1 MPYDHQSIETKWQR
15 FWDENQTF
23 AVTEDTKKPKK
34 FLLDMFPYP
43 SGAGLH
49 VGHPKWFTA
58 TDILARYYHAS
69 GYNVLHPMGFDAF
82 GLPAE
87 NYAIKT
93 GTHPA
98 ITTAE
103 NVETFISQLKSLGF
117 NYDWNRMVDTTDPE
131 YYKWT
136 QWIFLELF
144 KRGLAYE
151 QDLPI
156 NYCPSCKTWLAN
168 EEVLSDNT
176 CDRCGTKVERRPIR
190 QWVLRITDYAD
201 RLLDDLE
208 WLDWPEGI
216 KEMQRNWIGKSEGCE
231 FEMMKKVEW
240 NPIALILHGWEDEWN
255 TSVTRHWQNW
265 MKGKLQEMGYDV
277 HMPELPGFD
286 NPDIE
291 TQLAFLEQYSEDI
304 TEDSVIIWYS
314 MGGLLAMNFVEKLWK
329 KIDQLICIA
338 PAFNGVKEFAKDMS
352 SWDFA
357 KKESQ
362 KAWWNSLEYCYDIS
376 KVQENTR
383 KMEVFLSDTDPWIPH
398 ESAKNHFSIEGIN
411 VRVIN
416 NGGHFLERD
425 WYSIFPELLNLFD
438 HIDVYTTRVDTV
450 YGMTY
455 AVLAPDHP
463 HVEDFITAEQRS
475 ACEAY
480 IADAKSKSDQDRT
493 ADNKEKTGVFT
504 GSYVVNPYNSESV
517 PLWIADY
524 VLGHYGTGAVMAVPA
539 HDERD
544 GEFARK
550 YNLPIKQSIAPSI
563 TMSWK
568 NAPKDGLQKTERKTV
583 NAIIEFNGQYLV
595 LKEPENYRLLWGG
608 IESDE
613 TSLDTIKREITE
625 ETGYF
630 DFADIQEIS
639 FSQVFAHGFH
649 HKKQHNNESHDMP
662 CFYVRLGTLGQK
674 EVDPSKLA
682 WHSIV
687 WVEKNEVAKLLSFEQ
702 HQFQWKQFLDGDAY
716 TLDGKLVNSSHFD
729 WFTSVEARRVLT
741 EKAESEGFGSKKVN
755 YKLRD
760 WLFSRQRYWGEPIP
774 LIHISHEDYM
784 RLPRVEKMEDAK
796 MGEASILS
804 SWGTKDLLG
813 NGADSSHTRNDKN
826 VPTESLVIDG
836 QIFSGIYDGI
846 NGKIIIDSRLPITLP
861 NVERYEPAGDGQSP
875 LATVP
880 DWFNVKLADNLTG
893 KRETNTMP
901 QWGGSCWY
909 YLRYMD
915 NKNSDALAGQEALA
929 YWNNVDEYVGGA
941 EHAVLHLL
949 YARFWHKVLYDAGIV
964 PTKEPFHKLVNQG
977 MILAYAYERHDGG
990 LVAVDLVEEVSSP
1003 PVKGGGEAGGLVSDK
1018 KIFIEKSTGLEVK
1031 QVVAK
1036 MSKSLK
1042 NVVNPNDIVREYG
1055 ADTLR
1060 LYEMNMGAFTDTA
1073 PWNPDA
1079 IVGVRRFLDKAYSA
1093 YTDGKNTAKDDMKAM
1108 KLLHKTVK
1116 KIGEDIV
1123 GYKFNTAISAL
1134 MILLNEGIP
1143 TDAEFA
1149 SEWKEKFAILLHP
1162 FAPHMAEELYQLT
1175 ESRKHKAEVA
1185 NNSTLPTANCQ
1196 LPTERS
1202 VYFATWPEYDEFML
1216 VDDEVTIA
1224 IQVNGKLR
1232 GTYTGL
1238 NGVMQDEVSTYAHEN
1253 PDIAKWLEGKTL
1265 IKEIFIPNKMLSI
1278 VVRDNE
1284 KLPD

>member
-1 MPYDHQSIETKWQR
+1 MAYNHQSIEAKWQK
-15 FWDENQTF
+15 FWEENQVF
-23 AVTEDTKKPKK
+23 AVSEDTAKPKK
-34 FLLDMFPYP
+34 YLLDMFPYP

-49 VGHPKWFTA
+49 VGHPKGFTA
-58 TDILARYYHAS
+58 TDILARYYHAT
-69 GYNVLHPMGFDAF
+69 GHNVLHPMGFDAF

-103 NVETFISQLKSLGF
+103 NVQTFISQLKNLGF
-117 NYDWNRMVDTTDPE
+117 SYDWNRMVDTTDPE
-131 YYKWT
+131 YYRWT

-190 QWVLRITDYAD
+190 QWVLRITEYAD
-201 RLLDDLE
+201 RLLSDIDD
-208 WLDWPEGI
+208 LDWPEGI

-231 FEMMKKVEW
+231 FEMKKSDD
-240 NPIALILHGWEDEWN
+240 A
-255 TSVTRHWQNW
+255 
-265 MKGKLQEMGYDV
+265 
-277 HMPELPGFD
+277 
-286 NPDIE
+286 
-291 TQLAFLEQYSEDI
+291 
-304 TEDSVIIWYS
+304 
-314 MGGLLAMNFVEKLWK
+314 
-329 KIDQLICIA
+329 
-338 PAFNGVKEFAKDMS
+338 
-352 SWDFA
+352 
-357 KKESQ
+357 
-362 KAWWNSLEYCYDIS
+362 S
-376 KVQENTR
+376 K
-383 KMEVFLSDTDPWIPH
+383 
-398 ESAKNHFSIEGIN
+398 SI
-411 VRVIN
+411 R
-416 NGGHFLERD
+416 
-425 WYSIFPELLNLFD
+425 
-438 HIDVYTTRVDTV
+438 VYTTRVDTV

-463 HVEDFITAEQRS
+463 HVDDFITLEQRS

-493 ADNKEKTGVFT
+493 ADNKEKTGVWT
-504 GSYVVNPYNSESV
+504 GSYVVNPYNWESV

-550 YNLPIKQSIAPSI
+550 YDLPIIQSIA
-563 TMSWK
+563 TEYTLTGE
-568 NAPKDGLQKTERKTV
+568 AGPKQWVDTLKRKV
-583 NAIIEFNGQYLV
+583 IDVILENENGEFLLLEEQNPYSCHFIGWGIEESESEDEAI
-595 LKEPENYRLLWGG
+595 LKEIREESGYCDIEIVQKIPGTFFHAIWYRHSK
-608 IESDE
+608 EKNQD
-613 TSLDTIKREITE
+613 
-625 ETGYF
+625 
-630 DFADIQEIS
+630 
-639 FSQVFAHGFH
+639 
-649 HKKQHNNESHDMP
+649 
-662 CFYVRLGTLGQK
+662 TLGQFIHVRLLSDNRVDS
-674 EVDPSKLA
+674 EVEEGKHTMNWYTHDEISKKITWWHHALA
-682 WHSIV
+682 WKIFQLA
-687 WVEKNEVAKLLSFEQ
+687 EFE
-702 HQFQWKQFLDGDAY
+702 WITSDGI
-716 TLDGKLVNSSHFD
+716 LVNSWEYSGLF
-729 WFTSVEARRVLT
+729 SAEARRILT
-741 EKAESEGFGSKKVN
+741 EKAESEGFGSKKIN

-784 RLPRVEKMEDAK
+784 ALPRVKKIEDAK
-796 MGEASILS
+796 VGEASILS

-826 VPTESLVIDG
+826 GPTESLIIDG
-836 QIFSGIYDGI
+836 KIFSDIYDGI
-846 NGKIIIDSRLPITLP
+846 TGKIIIDSRLPITLP
-861 NVERYEPAGDGQSP
+861 EVERYEPAGDGQSP

-880 DWFNVKLADNLTG
+880 AWVNVKIADNLNG

-915 NKNSDALAGQEALA
+915 NKNSAALASKDALD
-929 YWNNVDEYVGGA
+929 YWGIVDEYVGGA

-964 PTKEPFHKLVNQG
+964 PTKEPFQKLTNVG
-977 MILAYAYERHDGG
+977 MILAYAYERADGG
-990 LVAVDLVEEVSSP
+990 LVAVDLVEERDG
-1003 PVKGGGEAGGLVSDK
+1003 KFFER
-1018 KIFIEKSTGLEVK
+1018 ETGKEVK

-1042 NVVNPNDIVREYG
+1042 NVVNPNEIVEQYG

-1060 LYEMNMGAFTDTA
+1060 LYEMNMAWFTDTA
-1073 PWNPDA
+1073 PWNPEA
-1079 IVGVRRFLDKAYSA
+1079 IVGVRRFLDKTYSA
-1093 YTDGKNTAKDDMKAM
+1093 FTEGENIAKDDMKAM
-1108 KLLHKTVK
+1108 KLLHKTIK
-1116 KIGEDIV
+1116 KVGEDIV

-1162 FAPHMAEELYQLT
+1162 FAPHMAEELYCLLL
-1175 ESRKHKAEVA
+1175 KGGAE
-1185 NNSTLPTANCQ
+1185 
-1196 LPTERS
+1196 ERGGGFS
-1202 VYFATWPEYDEFML
+1202 ETQEILSPSDSSFQKEPPSIYNAPWPEYDEFML

-1224 IQVNGKLR
+1224 VQVNGKLR
-1232 GTYTGL
+1232 GTLTCF
-1238 NGVMQDEVSTYAHEN
+1238 NWVAQEEVSLLAHDT
-1253 PDIAKWLEGKTL
+1253 PDIAKWLEWKTL
-1265 IKEIFIPNKMLSI
+1265 VKEIFIPNKMLSI
-1278 VVRDNE
+1278 VVKD
-1284 KLPD
+1284 